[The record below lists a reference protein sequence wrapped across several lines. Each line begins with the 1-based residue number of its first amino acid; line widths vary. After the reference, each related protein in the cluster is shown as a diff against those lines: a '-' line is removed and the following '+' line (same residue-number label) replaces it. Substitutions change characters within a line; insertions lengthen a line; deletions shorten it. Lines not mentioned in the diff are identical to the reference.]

1 MTEKDLYKYR
11 DAKRAEE
18 RARLKLLEF
27 EAQYGAPRAALG
39 SPTLPNHGGDPT
51 ARIVADVERYNV
63 LLQKVESAVREVNVA
78 EIRLDA
84 ARSHILRDTDIR
96 VFDAL
101 YYGWSEGKRV
111 VFPTILQA
119 SRRLAYSTSTVYKAR
134 KRILALLSPVS
145 A

>member
-18 RARLKLLEF
+18 RARMKLKEF
-27 EAQYGAPRAALG
+27 EAMFGSPRGAMG
-39 SPTLPNHGGDPT
+39 SPTPPDHGGDPST
-51 ARIVADVERYNV
+51 RIVADVERYNV
-63 LLQKVESAVREVNVA
+63 LMQKIESAVREVNVA

-84 ARSHILRDTDIR
+84 ARSHIFRDTDIR

-101 YYGWSEGKRV
+101 YYGWSEGKRT
-111 VFPTILQA
+111 VFPTVLQA